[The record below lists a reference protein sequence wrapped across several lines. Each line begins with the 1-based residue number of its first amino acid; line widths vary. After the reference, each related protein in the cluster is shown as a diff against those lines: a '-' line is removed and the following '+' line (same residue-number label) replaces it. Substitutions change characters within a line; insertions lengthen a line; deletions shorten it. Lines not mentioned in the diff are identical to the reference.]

1 MKIAVAG
8 KGGVGKTTVAAL
20 LARYFA
26 AKGLGVIAV
35 DADPSPCFGTAL
47 GLPIELL
54 DKLVPISEMAELI
67 KERTGAEKGA
77 YGTYFRLNPKVD
89 DIPERYSVE
98 HKGIRLL
105 HLGSIDQG
113 GSGCICPESALVKA
127 LVTHLWLRSSDLL
140 IMDMD
145 AGLEHL
151 GRATA
156 GAVDHLLIIVEPGR
170 RSLDTAQQIA
180 RLAKDIGI
188 RQMSMIANKVRTAD
202 DRQFIEQNRGA
213 LSLLGVLPYLSQL
226 IQADQEGA
234 AVYDTVPQLAHEIEK
249 IASALNCGTSTEGQL
264 GTLPAATAPALETL
278 QGR

>member
-26 AKGLGVIAV
+26 AQGLGVIAV
-35 DADPSPCFGTAL
+35 DADPSACLGAAL
-47 GLPIELL
+47 GLPLELL

-89 DIPERYSVE
+89 DIPERYSVK

-105 HLGSIDQG
+105 RLGSIDLG

-127 LVTHLWLRSSDLL
+127 LVTHLLLRMNDLL

-156 GAVDHLLIIVEPGR
+156 GAVDH

-188 RQMSMIANKVRTAD
+188 RQMSMIANKVRTAN
-202 DRQFIEQNRGA
+202 DRQFIEQNCGA
-213 LSLLGVLPYLSQL
+213 LSLLGVLPYLSQV
-226 IQADQEGA
+226 IQADQDGA
-234 AVYDTVPQLAHEIEK
+234 AVYDTVPQLAHEIAE
-249 IASALNCGTSTEGQL
+249 IASALNAGTATEGH
-264 GTLPAATAPALETL
+264 PAPCGQPA
-278 QGR
+278 

>member
-20 LARYFA
+20 LARHFA
-26 AKGLGVIAV
+26 ARGLGVIAV
-35 DADPSPCFGTAL
+35 DADPSACLGAAV
-47 GLPIELL
+47 GLPFELL
-54 DKLVPISEMAELI
+54 HKLVPISEMAELI
-67 KERTGAEKGA
+67 KERTGGEKGA

-105 HLGSIDQG
+105 HLGSIEKG

-127 LVTHLWLRSSDLL
+127 LVTHLFLRSNDLL
-140 IMDMD
+140 IVDMD

-156 GAVDHLLIIVEPGR
+156 GAVDHLLIVVEPGR

-188 RQMSMIANKVRTAD
+188 RQMSMIANKVRAAD
-202 DRQFIEQNRGA
+202 DRRFIEQNRGG
-213 LSLLGVLPYLSQL
+213 LPLLGVLPYLSQA
-226 IQADQEGA
+226 IQADQDGG
-234 AVYDTVPQLAHEIEK
+234 AVYDTVPQLAHEIAE
-249 IASALNCGTSTEGQL
+249 IASALNGDTTAEGDPVAI
-264 GTLPAATAPALETL
+264 GAPMLVN
-278 QGR
+278 

>member
-20 LARYFA
+20 LARSFA

-35 DADPSPCFGTAL
+35 DADPCACLGSAL
-47 GLPIELL
+47 GLPRELQSRL
-54 DKLVPISEMAELI
+54 EPISGMAGLI

-98 HKGIRLL
+98 YHGIRLL
-105 HLGSIDQG
+105 RLGAIDEG
-113 GSGCICPESALVKA
+113 GSGCMCPESALVKA
-127 LVTHLWLRSSDLL
+127 LVTHLLLHRNELL
-140 IMDMD
+140 IMDME

-156 GAVDHLLIIVEPGR
+156 GAVDHCLVIVEPGQ
-170 RSLDTAQQIA
+170 RSLDTAHQIA

-188 RQMSMIANKVRTAD
+188 RRLSLIANKVRTED
-202 DRQFIEQNRGA
+202 DLRFIERHRG
-213 LSLLGVLPYLSQL
+213 SLPLMGSLPYLSQA

-234 AVYDTVPQLAHEIEK
+234 GIYDAVPQFAQAIAEI
-249 IASALNCGTSTEGQL
+249 AGALSSG
-264 GTLPAATAPALETL
+264 ATV
-278 QGR
+278 

>member
-26 AKGLGVIAV
+26 TKGLGVIAV
-35 DADPSPCFGTAL
+35 DADPSACLGAAL
-47 GLPIELL
+47 GLPLELL
-54 DKLVPISEMAELI
+54 DKLVPVSEMADLI

-98 HKGIRLL
+98 HQGVRLL
-105 HLGSIDQG
+105 RLGSIDLG

-127 LVTHLWLRSSDLL
+127 LVTHLLLRMNDLL

-188 RQMSMIANKVRTAD
+188 RQMSMIANKVRTAN
-202 DRQFIEQNRGA
+202 DRQFIEQNCGA
-213 LSLLGVLPYLSQL
+213 LSLLGVLPYLSQV
-226 IQADQEGA
+226 IQADQDGA
-234 AVYDTVPQLAHEIEK
+234 AVYDTVPQLAHEIAE
-249 IASALNCGTSTEGQL
+249 IASALNAGTATEGH
-264 GTLPAATAPALETL
+264 PAPCGQPA
-278 QGR
+278 